1 MPYLNTFRCC
11 QVSNKGGGVLSP
23 LLFALYVDT
32 VLDKL
37 EQTNFGCFINFNCYN
52 SYMYADDLILLSI
65 SVTDLQNLFN
75 VCSEIFIELDLP
87 INVSKCHCMRIG
99 PRFDVSC
106 TPLKIQ
112 DNEVNWVDNINYLG
126 VTITRAKTL

>member
-1 MPYLNTFRCC
+1 M
-11 QVSNKGGGVLSP
+11 K
-23 LLFALYVDT
+23 
-32 VLDKL
+32 
-37 EQTNFGCFINFNCYN
+37 
-52 SYMYADDLILLSI
+52 
-65 SVTDLQNLFN
+65 
-75 VCSEIFIELDLP
+75 LDLP
-87 INVSKCHCMRIG
+87 INVSKCYCMRIG